1 MKNNNNILLI
11 TNSEEVSEG
20 FAANLMLLRA
30 EDEVKLCD
38 YDLADEILENST
50 CGLVILHETSSQD
63 LTLELVQNIKKLAS
77 NAELILLLNN
87 MDYDFVLTAY
97 DAGVNDYFLTSANSA
112 EILIKTV
119 NSLKNSSRYVA
130 QHLDSQV
137 LKHFGLM
144 SPLTGFYKEKCVEEV
159 FNYAIESLV
168 FKDSV
173 FIILTYDEADKAKFE
188 SKTLALAVK
197 NSIRVNDVVV
207 EMKKS
212 KYYILLAGAGI
223 EGAEA
228 VFAKIKNN
236 LENEFRLKAG
246 FCNVKKDKFACFEKK
261 ASHAL
266 SEAMLSDLEFVSTK
280 TLGMADEFSFDGTKP
295 DEKNYK
301 LFKQTFCKKL
311 EKIIAP
317 VFYRLQK
324 TYEDK
329 IIATKIEQY
338 TDEVKCIFRLKSKFQ
353 SSKLTIMYPGLAKVI
368 VYITHDG
375 LDSPE
380 NKEISIPLN
389 KINQKYLI
397 DILEE
402 FIGEY
407 KTVVEKRI

>member
-1 MKNNNNILLI
+1 MKNKNNILLI
-11 TNSEEVSEG
+11 TNSEEISES
-20 FAANLMLLRA
+20 FAAKLMLLRA
-30 EDEVKLCD
+30 DDKISLANFEEACEV
-38 YDLADEILENST
+38 LEKDSFN
-50 CGLVILHETSSQD
+50 LVILHEAPAKD
-63 LTLELVQNIKKLAS
+63 LTLDLINNIRKLCPNTA
-77 NAELILLLNN
+77 LILLLDNLEE
-87 MDYDFVLTAY
+87 DFVLTAY

-119 NSLKNSSRYVA
+119 NSLRNSSRYVA

-144 SPLTGFYKEKCVEEV
+144 SPITEFYKEKCVEEV
-159 FNYAIESLV
+159 FNYAIELEDFKGGV
-168 FKDSV
+168 FL
-173 FIILTYDEADKAKFE
+173 ILTYDEADKAKFE

-212 KYYILLAGAGI
+212 KYYILLAGADS

-228 VFAKIKNN
+228 VFAKIINN
-236 LENEFRLKAG
+236 LDNEFRLKAG

-280 TLGMADEFSFDGTKP
+280 TLGMADEFWVEGAKS

-311 EKIIAP
+311 EKVIDP

-338 TDEVKCIFRLKSKFQ
+338 TDEIKCIFRLKSKFQ

-389 KINQKYLI
+389 KINQKYLT
-397 DILEE
+397 DILED